1 MALHI
6 NIEDLLSGKAVESNR
21 LDYKEGWN
29 PDAIYRTI
37 CAFANDFE
45 DTGGGYIVVG
55 VKEEN
60 GHAMRPV
67 IGIDSQKTK
76 SYKFQHYQ
84 HQDSHS
90 RWEHHDSPINTDAK
104 DPRHQLD

>member
-6 NIEDLLSGKAVESNR
+6 NIEDLLNGKAVESNR

-29 PDAIYRTI
+29 PDTIYRTI

-45 DTGGGYIVVG
+45 DTGGGYVVIG

-60 GHAMRPV
+60 GRA
-67 IGIDSQKTK
+67 Q
-76 SYKFQHYQ
+76 
-84 HQDSHS
+84 
-90 RWEHHDSPINTDAK
+90 
-104 DPRHQLD
+104 

>member
-6 NIEDLLSGKAVESNR
+6 NIEDLLNGKAVERNR
-21 LDYKEGWN
+21 LEYKEGWN

-55 VKEEN
+55 VTERN
-60 GHAMRPV
+60 GLDREHPRWSNYPQCSSHDVLRA
-67 IGIDSQKTK
+67 TK
-76 SYKFQHYQ
+76 QV
-84 HQDSHS
+84 
-90 RWEHHDSPINTDAK
+90 
-104 DPRHQLD
+104 L

>member
-1 MALHI
+1 MAFHI
-6 NIEDLLSGKAVESNR
+6 NIEDLLNGKAVENNR

-60 GHAMRPV
+60 GRAE
-67 IGIDSQKTK
+67 T
-76 SYKFQHYQ
+76 
-84 HQDSHS
+84 
-90 RWEHHDSPINTDAK
+90 
-104 DPRHQLD
+104 